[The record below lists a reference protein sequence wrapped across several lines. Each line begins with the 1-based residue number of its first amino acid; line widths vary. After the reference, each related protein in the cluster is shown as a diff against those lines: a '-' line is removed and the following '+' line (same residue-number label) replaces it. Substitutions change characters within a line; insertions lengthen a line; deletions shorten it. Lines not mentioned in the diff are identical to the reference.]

1 MLCENQTVS
10 QVRPPRHRAA
20 ARRVV
25 GCLKFD
31 FHTRCYGGSTA
42 PAAFLYL
49 SSLGSIDPDTNK
61 ATSAA
66 VADILEAELGVP
78 KGRYYINFFDS
89 ERSNMGYNG
98 GTF

>member
-1 MLCENQTVS
+1 M
-10 QVRPPRHRAA
+10 
-20 ARRVV
+20 
-25 GCLKFD
+25 GCLKFE
-31 FHTRCYGGSTA
+31 FPHRCYGGTTD

-66 VADILEAELGVP
+66 VAEILEAELGVP

>member
-1 MLCENQTVS
+1 M
-10 QVRPPRHRAA
+10 
-20 ARRVV
+20 
-25 GCLKFD
+25 
-31 FHTRCYGGSTA
+31 
-42 PAAFLYL
+42 YL

-66 VADILEAELGVP
+66 VAEILEAELGVP
-78 KGRYYINFFDS
+78 AGRYYINFFDS